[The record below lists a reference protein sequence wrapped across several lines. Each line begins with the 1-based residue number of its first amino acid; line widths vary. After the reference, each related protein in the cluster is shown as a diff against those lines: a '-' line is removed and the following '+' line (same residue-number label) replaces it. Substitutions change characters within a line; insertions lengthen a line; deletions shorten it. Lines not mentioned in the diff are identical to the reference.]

1 MKLADE
7 ETVQKDQEAL
17 YIGNLNTV
25 ESNLILP
32 VKGKYGSRIRWESED
47 ERYITR
53 TGKVTR
59 PTCGMGSRTVK
70 LTAFLTCKGAE
81 EKKEFKVT
89 LIENKSEIHI
99 LDVYPIHLK
108 GQVNVGCYLPFY
120 VPVRTETG
128 YFMHEAV
135 WKCGMSITSRE
146 AGTHKVCFHA
156 TGELRILE
164 KARYMAKSLKQCQKT
179 LSEERGYSPGFLS
192 AYSEEQFD
200 LLEKYTPYPQ
210 IWAPYYTL
218 HKILAGL
225 LDCEKWAGIS
235 EALEIADKIGEWIFQ
250 RLNRLNQGQRL
261 KMWSIYI
268 AGEFGGINESCQRM
282 NGKGTERFLL

>member
-1 MKLADE
+1 
-7 ETVQKDQEAL
+7 
-17 YIGNLNTV
+17 
-25 ESNLILP
+25 
-32 VKGKYGSRIRWESED
+32 
-47 ERYITR
+47 
-53 TGKVTR
+53 
-59 PTCGMGSRTVK
+59 
-70 LTAFLTCKGAE
+70 
-81 EKKEFKVT
+81 
-89 LIENKSEIHI
+89 
-99 LDVYPIHLK
+99 
-108 GQVNVGCYLPFY
+108 
-120 VPVRTETG
+120 
-128 YFMHEAV
+128 
-135 WKCGMSITSRE
+135 
-146 AGTHKVCFHA
+146 
-156 TGELRILE
+156 RILE

>member
-135 WKCGMSITSRE
+135 W
-146 AGTHKVCFHA
+146 
-156 TGELRILE
+156 
-164 KARYMAKSLKQCQKT
+164 
-179 LSEERGYSPGFLS
+179 
-192 AYSEEQFD
+192 
-200 LLEKYTPYPQ
+200 
-210 IWAPYYTL
+210 
-218 HKILAGL
+218 
-225 LDCEKWAGIS
+225 
-235 EALEIADKIGEWIFQ
+235 
-250 RLNRLNQGQRL
+250 
-261 KMWSIYI
+261 
-268 AGEFGGINESCQRM
+268 
-282 NGKGTERFLL
+282 